1 LYKFLHNSNVEPI
14 NESDF
19 FEELTESRENAASRD
34 SQNQDTFS
42 INYNT
47 TKNVSVAFRELKN
60 LLNDNMQRMEEKIEK
75 RSKMIE
81 ENMSEIVKEA
91 YINTVSKM
99 EQVLGQFP
107 SSILDNVQFVTEWL
121 NNSQDNSKFHE
132 LAQLSLSE

>member
-1 LYKFLHNSNVEPI
+1 MYKFLHNNNVEPV

-19 FEELTESRENAASRD
+19 FEELTGSRGNAASRD
-34 SQNQDTFS
+34 SQNKDTLS

-47 TKNVSVAFRELKN
+47 TKNISVAFRELKN

-75 RSKMIE
+75 TSKMIE
-81 ENMSEIVKEA
+81 ENSEIVKEA
-91 YINTVSKM
+91 YKNTVLKM

-121 NNSQDNSKFHE
+121 NNARDNSEFHE
-132 LAQLSLSE
+132 LAQLTLSE

>member
-1 LYKFLHNSNVEPI
+1 LYKFLHNNNVEPI

-19 FEELTESRENAASRD
+19 FEKLTESRENATSRD

-47 TKNVSVAFRELKN
+47 TKNVSVTFRELKS

-91 YINTVSKM
+91 YKNTVSKM

-121 NNSQDNSKFHE
+121 NNARDNSEFYE
-132 LAQLSLSE
+132 LPQLSLSE

>member
-1 LYKFLHNSNVEPI
+1 MYKFLHNNNVESV
-14 NESDF
+14 NESNF
-19 FEELTESRENAASRD
+19 FEELTGSRRNAASRD
-34 SQNQDTFS
+34 LQNQDTLS

-47 TKNVSVAFRELKN
+47 TQNVSVAFRELKN

-75 RSKMIE
+75 TSKMIE

-91 YINTVSKM
+91 YKNTVSKM

-107 SSILDNVQFVTEWL
+107 SSILNNVQFVTEWL
-121 NNSQDNSKFHE
+121 NNTRDNSEFHE

>member
-1 LYKFLHNSNVEPI
+1 LYKFLHNNNAEPV

-19 FEELTESRENAASRD
+19 FEELTESRENAANRD

-42 INYNT
+42 SNYDT
-47 TKNVSVAFRELKN
+47 TKNVSIAFRELKN

-81 ENMSEIVKEA
+81 ENMSEIVTEA
-91 YINTVSKM
+91 YKNTVSKL

-107 SSILDNVQFVTEWL
+107 SSILDNVQLVTEWL
-121 NNSQDNSKFHE
+121 NNARDNSEFHE